1 MSAQHGTRAI
11 LAALAAN
18 VGIAVTK
25 FVAFALTGSSSMLAE
40 GVHSVADSGNQL
52 LLLLG
57 GKRAVRAADAEHP
70 FGYGRARYF
79 YAFVVAII
87 LFTVGGLFALYE
99 ANEKFRHPHP
109 IEGRWWWVPLAV
121 LALAIVMEAF
131 SFRTA
136 IHESRPHKGDG
147 TWWQFIKRSKSP
159 ELPVILLEDFGAL
172 IGLVFALFGV
182 GMTLLTHDGRW
193 DAVGSAAIGVLLVCI
208 AFVLARE
215 TKSLLLG
222 EGAEPGSVRA
232 IQDAA
237 VGPGVTSV
245 IHLKTLHLGPE
256 ELLVAAK
263 IEVPQAASAAQVA
276 AAIDGAEQRIRAAVP
291 IARVI
296 YLEPDLR
303 RSLTDQGEAQGKD
316 QREAQD

>member
-1 MSAQHGTRAI
+1 MSAQGGTKAI

-18 VGIAVTK
+18 MGIAVTK

-57 GKRAVRAADAEHP
+57 GRRAVRAADAEHP

-79 YAFVVAII
+79 YAFVVSIV
-87 LFTVGGLFALYE
+87 LFSLGGLFAIYE
-99 ANEKFRHPHP
+99 AWHKFADPHP
-109 IEGRWWWVPLAV
+109 IEGQWWWVPLAV
-121 LALAIVMEAF
+121 LALAIVMESF
-131 SFRTA
+131 SLRTA
-136 IHESRPHKGDG
+136 VHESRPHKGKQS
-147 TWWQFIKRSKSP
+147 WWSFIKTSRSP
-159 ELPVILLEDFGAL
+159 ELPVILLEDLGAL

-182 GMTLLTHDGRW
+182 SLTLITHDGRW
-193 DAVGSAAIGVLLVCI
+193 DAIGSAAIGVLLVVI

-222 EGAEPGSVRA
+222 ESAEPGIVDSIRGA
-232 IQDAA
+232 L
-237 VGPGVTSV
+237 VGEGVSSI

-256 ELLVAAK
+256 EVLVAAK
-263 IEVPQAASAAQVA
+263 IEVPAAATAADVA
-276 AAIDGAEQRIRAAVP
+276 AAIDGAERRVREVAP

-303 RSLTDQGEAQGKD
+303 RAIDAAAPEVPPSSAH
-316 QREAQD
+316 